1 MWFTV
6 RLRVILKRYPELWW
20 LLEYVSVS
28 SIRISDLKPQ
38 LRVRTYVE

>member
-6 RLRVILKRYPELWW
+6 RLRVILKRYPELW
-20 LLEYVSVS
+20 LAEYVSVS